1 MAVLVA
7 VIGWVV
13 GGDAPGGSLGSAV
26 AAVAILCVA
35 VLVINLV
42 AAPARLAAEQ
52 QAERSA
58 FAERVDRLDRARAQM
73 TPRLVFHDESW
84 GGKVTMFTRVLAAPS
99 APWLEGQP
107 VKVSETPHVIGI
119 YVANHPPGRRPESIC
134 KHALIELLFFYQGQ
148 VESVL
153 PPLAG
158 RWTGNTQSITRDL
171 GVSDDDLRR
180 RDLLPT
186 GEQNAIDIALYYPA
200 TDELFAAGHGIWH
213 KQARDPEMKLDPTA
227 VYEVQA
233 TIVGTGLEHPAIA
246 RYRLRRTDDPKE
258 PLELT
263 RVRDGDLVARRS
275 VSRPT

>member
-1 MAVLVA
+1 M
-7 VIGWVV
+7 IGWVV

-42 AAPARLAAEQ
+42 LAPARLAAEQ

-84 GGKVTMFTRVLAAPS
+84 AGKVTMFTRVLAAPS
-99 APWLEGQP
+99 APRLEGQP

-119 YVANHPPGRRPESIC
+119 YVANHPPGRRPEAIC

-148 VESVL
+148 VEPVL

-213 KQARDPEMKLDPTA
+213 KQARDPEMKLEPTA

-233 TIVGTGLEHPAIA
+233 TIVGTGLEHPPIA
-246 RYRLRRTDDPKE
+246 RYRLRKTDDPKG

-263 RVRDGDLVARRS
+263 RVRDGDLVA
-275 VSRPT
+275 